1 MACIKKRRNRWV
13 VDYRIAGI
21 RKTPSFENRAE
32 AEAFKRNLL
41 LRPIDQITD
50 FHQVKEISLTE
61 AVQKYFDQVT
71 PTKAPRTWDVDHRAL
86 NALVEH
92 FPGRLVNEVT
102 LMDLEAYQLKRS
114 RIVSPS
120 SVNRHFNVIRHFFRK
135 CEDWNFIKEKPTRKL
150 TNLKAE
156 SNPRKL
162 WTRENVIQFFAKAPD
177 WLQDVAFFI
186 YETGVRRGE
195 AVSLK
200 WKDVDFDKNAVRI
213 KSIKGGIA
221 RERMIPMTNSMRDW
235 FLQKRNSNPFLAK
248 AEKSVFLNEEGET
261 IHPTF
266 LSTAVHR
273 VVKKLGLEGLGLHG
287 MRHTILTELV
297 QSDVS
302 LEKVRQLAGHSNL
315 KTTEKYLHL
324 KIDDTRSML
333 ETLNEKRDVIRP
345 FQRKFGTGGS

>member
-41 LRPIDQITD
+41 LRPIDQITE
-50 FHQVKEISLTE
+50 FQQIKEVTLEE
-61 AVQKYFDQVT
+61 AINQYLNQVT

-86 NALVEH
+86 NALLEQ
-92 FPGRLVNEVT
+92 FSGKLVNEIT
-102 LMDLEAYQLKRS
+102 LMELEAYQLKRS
-114 RIVSPS
+114 RSFSAS

-135 CEDWNFIKEKPTRKL
+135 CEDWDYIKEKPTRRL
-150 TNLKAE
+150 ANLKAE

-162 WTRENVIQFFAKAPD
+162 WTRDNVIQFFAAAPE
-177 WLQDVAFFI
+177 WLQDVTFFI

-195 AVSLK
+195 AISLL

-221 RERMIPMTNSMRDW
+221 RERMIPMTNSMREW
-235 FLQKRNSNPFLAK
+235 FLQKQNANPFLTK
-248 AEKSVFLNEEGET
+248 ADKSVFLDENGEK
-261 IHPTF
+261 IRDTF

-273 VVKKLGLEGLGLHG
+273 VVKRIGLEGLGLHG

-333 ETLNEKRDVIRP
+333 ETLNEKRDVVRP
-345 FQRKFGTGGS
+345 LKKKVGGKW